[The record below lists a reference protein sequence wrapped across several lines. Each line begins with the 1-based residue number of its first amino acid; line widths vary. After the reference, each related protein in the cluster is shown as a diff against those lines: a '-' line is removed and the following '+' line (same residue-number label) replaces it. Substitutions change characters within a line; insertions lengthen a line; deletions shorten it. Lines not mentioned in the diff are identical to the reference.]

1 LEILREIG
9 EWLMQADPVL
19 IYLFIAG
26 YAILEVVFPPFPGD
40 VLVVFGG
47 YLAGRRGLPAF
58 WMIIAGIVGCMVALF
73 GAYMLG
79 RFGRD
84 LIAKSR
90 FLHKYIP
97 PKSLQQAEGWFVRY
111 GKWILIISRFLP
123 AIRSPLVVVAGMAKT
138 EPVSSMILLLISV
151 SVNVTIMVMGGKLLG
166 ENWSLVVDWLSYFGW
181 ALLALLA
188 ILLLI
193 WLIGVAR
200 RRKAG
205 AGSDDEG

>member
-1 LEILREIG
+1 LEIIRVIG
-9 EWLMQADPVL
+9 EWLMHADPVY

-58 WMIIAGIVGCMVALF
+58 WMIIAGIAGCMAALF

-84 LIAKSR
+84 LIVKSR
-90 FLHKYIP
+90 FWRKYLP
-97 PKSLQQAEGWFVRY
+97 QSALQKAESWFVRY
-111 GKWILIISRFLP
+111 GKWVLIISRFLP

-138 EPVSSMILLLISV
+138 ELISSMILLFVSV
-151 SVNVTIMVMGGKLLG
+151 SANVSIMVLGGKMLG
-166 ENWSLVVDWLSYFGW
+166 ENWGLVVDWLSYFGW

-188 ILLLI
+188 VLLLVWRI
-193 WLIGVAR
+193 CAAWH
-200 RRKAG
+200 RKAG